1 MPILDPDAMEVISR
15 SADQTRRIGMRLGG
29 LLTPGD
35 VVHLVGDLG
44 SGKTTFVQGVTRGWG
59 SLDAA
64 SSPTFVLVNVYRRAD
79 TRRLYHLDAF
89 RLSGPQEAA
98 DLDLEALL
106 ASGPLVVE
114 WAERIQAA
122 LPAERLRI
130 HFNYVDEY
138 QRDLVLTAHGD
149 RYKQTIGKLRKMIYG
164 VR

>member
-1 MPILDPDAMEVISR
+1 M
-15 SADQTRRIGMRLGG
+15 
-29 LLTPGD
+29 
-35 VVHLVGDLG
+35 
-44 SGKTTFVQGVTRGWG
+44 
-59 SLDAA
+59 
-64 SSPTFVLVNVYRRAD
+64 LVNVYRRAD